1 MSNSIALSLHLS
13 YSISLLKKNTF
24 SAGWK
29 LPSVPG
35 PLLAQNLQHWWA
47 PLIRVGC
54 MNSYRWGWRAE
65 KKKRTEP
72 ARPNQYT
79 DAMHYIS
86 IPNSQIKSKST
97 LNISQI
103 DAYHCIHSQINIHRS
118 SEKSK
123 STTPLFFSL
132 GHLASIATTRRPL
145 PWWKKRRLDP
155 AVPKLM
161 LAEFD
166 RPELKGRWI
175 WPLAQPHP
183 PQIDSRERE
192 TWRCGSLR
200 VCRDT
205 LSRRRAATL

>member
-1 MSNSIALSLHLS
+1 METPICARSPTGTKPAALMSPPH
-13 YSISLLKKNTF
+13 
-24 SAGWK
+24 
-29 LPSVPG
+29 PC
-35 PLLAQNLQHWWA
+35 
-47 PLIRVGC
+47 RVYELVQ
-54 MNSYRWGWRAE
+54 MRLTSW